1 MKKIMATLCLLAG
14 LLSEISAQSTSQ
26 KLDELMSAYAQ
37 NREFNGSVLIA
48 QSGKILLEK
57 GYGFQNLEKKLNNT
71 SATLYPIASITKT
84 FTSTLI
90 LKLAELKQLSI
101 QDKLSKYYPDYPKG
115 DSITIENL
123 LTHTSGIFNY
133 TEDNDFMFNE
143 SSKHAPEQKI
153 LSLFKNKPLD
163 FASGTGWNYSNSGY
177 SLLGYIIEKVTKMSY
192 YSAIRKYIFEPSG
205 MSNSG
210 FNFVGLPTERKA
222 LGYYSD
228 SGKDYNKLAPLE
240 DSSVVFAAG
249 AIYSSVN
256 DLYKW
261 HLALQGNQIISKN
274 TLDKAYTPFKKNY
287 GYGWIIDSLYQK
299 RIVSHSGGLPGYRSN
314 FARVIEDDICIILL
328 NNTEIPGMGI
338 ITNNLLAV
346 LYNQP
351 YKIPTKKKSIQL
363 DKKVLERYVGTYE
376 VNQQQL
382 RIEFKVEDNRLV
394 AYPFQGPRSI
404 LAAIDETHFFDI
416 EQEQIEISFE
426 KDETGNF
433 NKLLLDFSGNKRTA
447 NRVK

>member
-37 NREFNGSVLIA
+37 NREFNGNVLIA

-90 LKLAELKQLSI
+90 LKLAELKKLSL

-143 SSKHAPEQKI
+143 SGKHATEQKI

-163 FASGTGWNYSNSGY
+163 FAPGTGWNYSNSGY

-210 FNFVGLPTERKA
+210 FNFVGLPVERKA

-261 HLALQGNQIISKN
+261 HQALQKNQIISKN
-274 TLDKAYTPFKKNY
+274 ALDKAYTPIKKNY

-416 EQEQIEISFE
+416 EQEQIEIFFE